1 MALKP
6 EELQE
11 KVRAVLNEVNP
22 GAIIEE
28 NLFRDEVTFY
38 VDKRWIVALI
48 RALKT
53 HPELSFNMLSDIT
66 AVDYLNMD
74 REPRFDVIYNL
85 YSLANGNTVRL
96 KAPVA
101 EDHCRIDSI
110 CELWTGANFLEREVY
125 DMFGVIFNNHP
136 NLERLL
142 MPENWKGHPLRKD
155 FPIGGAKSFYYK
167 HDTFEYAGEPDDL
180 VPRIRIQEGDV

>member
-11 KVRAVLNEVNP
+11 KVRAILTGVNP

-28 NLFRDEVTFY
+28 VIFRDEVTFY
-38 VDKRWIVALI
+38 VDKRWIVAML

-53 HPELSFNMLSDIT
+53 DAGVRFNMLSDVT
-66 AVDYLNMD
+66 AVDYLNLE
-74 REPRFDVIYNL
+74 REPRFDVIYQI
-85 YSLANGNTVRL
+85 YSFELKQGLRL

-101 EDHCRIDSI
+101 EEDCRIDSI
-110 CELWTGANFLEREVY
+110 CELWSGANFLEREIW
-125 DMFGVIFNNHP
+125 DMFGIEFVNHP

-155 FPIGGAKSFYYK
+155 FPIGGSKSFYYK

-180 VPRIRIQEGDV
+180 VPRIRIQEGEV